1 MSADWKLT
9 TLKEAGV
16 ALIDCDHKTPAA
28 QTEGLPYVGIPQ
40 VKDGRIT
47 LDGVRLISP
56 EDFIHWRRKAKP
68 SPNDV
73 ILSRRCNPGETAY
86 VPDGLEIA
94 LGQNLVLLRSSG
106 THIYPPLLR
115 WLARGPFWWEQVNK
129 FINVGAVFNSL
140 KCADIPNFEILLP
153 PLETQIKIAKTLN
166 DLDKKIELNTQTNQ
180 TLESIAQAIF
190 KSWFVDFEPV
200 KAKMAAIE
208 ALTPTLSQREREQKV
223 LLAAMGAI
231 SGKNEIELAQMQ
243 QENPD
248 DYSQLAETA
257 ALFPSAMVES
267 ELGEIPEGWEVKF
280 LKELTSEI
288 KRGISPKYSEE
299 LGTLVINQKCIR
311 NHKID
316 FSLCRLNDSE
326 KKSIKGRELKA
337 GDVLINSTGV
347 GTLGRL
353 SPIRYLPEPCTFDSH
368 VTLVRSNESLMT
380 PQFLAGF
387 LLENETF
394 IESSGAGSTGQTE
407 LNRQVIEEMRLS
419 YPGKKIMSCYEVTTA
434 PISKKI
440 AFLENESKTLSELR
454 DSLLPK
460 LLSGEIDL
468 SESALTLA
476 LSQGERELEGANV

>member
-288 KRGISPKYSEE
+288 LPSLPMSIMGKPPWSTKYYTPPRFFGITRKP
-299 LGTLVINQKCIR
+299 
-311 NHKID
+311 
-316 FSLCRLNDSE
+316 
-326 KKSIKGRELKA
+326 
-337 GDVLINSTGV
+337 
-347 GTLGRL
+347 
-353 SPIRYLPEPCTFDSH
+353 
-368 VTLVRSNESLMT
+368 
-380 PQFLAGF
+380 
-387 LLENETF
+387 
-394 IESSGAGSTGQTE
+394 
-407 LNRQVIEEMRLS
+407 
-419 YPGKKIMSCYEVTTA
+419 
-434 PISKKI
+434 
-440 AFLENESKTLSELR
+440 
-454 DSLLPK
+454 
-460 LLSGEIDL
+460 
-468 SESALTLA
+468 
-476 LSQGERELEGANV
+476 AN